1 MTFVE
6 VQELS
11 RAFWGSRALL
21 TAIELDVF
29 TAVAAGA
36 GAAEVA
42 GRIGADPR
50 ATEMLLNALVA
61 LGLLTKTKG
70 VFYNTEVAAQYL
82 SDQSPRSRRAGLMH
96 TVHLWDR
103 WSTLTQT
110 VRKGAPVNLGPISSL
125 GEGWVG
131 AFIAAMHGRA
141 EMTAPALAAA
151 VGTSGV
157 RRMLDVGGGSGG
169 CSIAFA
175 GAAPHLRADVLD
187 LPEVI
192 PLTNRYIEAAGLSD
206 RVKTRPGDL
215 RTGSLG
221 EGYDLVLVS
230 SICHML
236 RPEENRDLF
245 RRAYQALLPG
255 GRVAVRDHL
264 LAPDK
269 TMPPRGALFSLNMLT
284 GTEGG
289 ASYSALEYR
298 GWIEEAGFRDIS
310 QTELPE
316 GSGLMIGRRPLT

>member
-1 MTFVE
+1 
-6 VQELS
+6 
-11 RAFWGSRALL
+11 
-21 TAIELDVF
+21 
-29 TAVAAGA
+29 
-36 GAAEVA
+36 
-42 GRIGADPR
+42 
-50 ATEMLLNALVA
+50 
-61 LGLLTKTKG
+61 
-70 VFYNTEVAAQYL
+70 
-82 SDQSPRSRRAGLMH
+82 MH